1 MSSVWKNE
9 SPFGCCALR
18 TFCHSDYGKRLS
30 VFQRNFDILHG
41 HIAFSSEQLCSRQ
54 CRPHLIT
61 SKTRRA
67 SRNFAGLKYSAPDSA
82 SRPCRMNKE
91 RPNLGRVSLGVQQR
105 ILSLRPAIASVKRL
119 PFAPTTA
126 TCGDPFQ
133 PGAFLSSDLS
143 HF

>member
-9 SPFGCCALR
+9 SLFGCRALC
-18 TFCHSDYGKRLS
+18 TFCHSDYGKRLPI
-30 VFQRNFDILHG
+30 FQRNFDILHG
-41 HIAFSSEQLCSRQ
+41 NIAFSPEQLCSRQ

-61 SKTRRA
+61 PKTRCA
-67 SRNFAGLKYSAPDSA
+67 SRNFACLKYSAPDSA
-82 SRPCRMNKE
+82 SRPCWMHKE

-105 ILSLRPAIASVKRL
+105 ILSPRPVVASVKRL

-126 TCGDPFQ
+126 TCEDPFQ

-143 HF
+143 RF